1 MERYCKTSK
10 VGQGTYGTVYQAT
23 DNKTGETV
31 ALKEIRIDSNQE
43 GVPASAI
50 REVSLLKVLRH
61 KNIVTLLDVC
71 QTEGHLI
78 LVFEYIEKDLRR
90 FLDQYETSGLDQR
103 TIQRFL
109 RDLLTAVKF
118 CHDQDVL
125 HRDLKP
131 QNLLISRNK
140 ELKVADFGLG
150 RSFGIPIKNLSHEV
164 VTLWYRSPD
173 VLLGS
178 RQYGTTVDM
187 WSVGCIFAEMVT
199 CTALFPGKNDAEQL
213 MLIFKFL
220 GSPNVTVW
228 PSMNSYPN
236 SANMLSKPE
245 FTENLEPMCEVAFC
259 TPAYERI
266 GRHGIDLLRQFLRYE
281 PSQRITADDALKH
294 PYFQVEF

>member
-1 MERYCKTSK
+1 MDRYYKTMK
-10 VGQGTYGTVYQAT
+10 VGQGAYGTVYQAK
-23 DNKTGETV
+23 DNRTGETV
-31 ALKEIRIDSNQE
+31 ALKEIRIDSHQE
-43 GVPASAI
+43 GVPAAAI

-61 KNIVTLLDVC
+61 KNIVKLLDVC
-71 QTEGHLI
+71 QTEVHLI
-78 LVFEYIEKDLRR
+78 LVFEYIDQDLRKY
-90 FLDQYETSGLDQR
+90 LDHYESTGLDQR

-109 RDLLTAVKF
+109 RDLLTAMDF

-125 HRDLKP
+125 HRDIKP

-140 ELKVADFGLG
+140 DLKVADFGLG

-187 WSVGCIFAEMVT
+187 WSVGCVFAEMVT
-199 CTALFPGKNDAEQL
+199 CSPLFPGKNDAEQL
-213 MLIFKFL
+213 LLIFKFL
-220 GSPNVTVW
+220 GSPNVEVW

-236 SANMLSKPE
+236 STNMLSKVE
-245 FTENLEPMCEVAFC
+245 FRENLKPACESVFS

-266 GRHGIDLLRQFLRYE
+266 GPQGIDLLRRMLKYE
-281 PSQRITADDALKH
+281 PSQRISAKEALNH
-294 PYFQVEF
+294 PYMQLQF